1 MSDYNNW
8 PLEALREECNKR
20 EIIISSK
27 DGVKTLVSKLRTHDV
42 NKVVEETDEAQV
54 LDVHDT
60 QPGEFE
66 DDKSMQN
73 LSDSL
78 GKLKLANDLNLENEG
93 KIPMES
99 GKVISSQWENTPG
112 ALSFQQRMELLHFER
127 DLEREREEREIR
139 REERRQRAR
148 FEERERLK

>member
-1 MSDYNNW
+1 M
-8 PLEALREECNKR
+8 RK
-20 EIIISSK
+20 
-27 DGVKTLVSKLRTHDV
+27 HDV

-66 DDKSMQN
+66 DDKRMQN

-78 GKLKLANDLNLENEG
+78 GKLKLASDLNFENEC

-99 GKVISSQWENTPG
+99 GKVIFPIG
-112 ALSFQQRMELLHFER
+112 
-127 DLEREREEREIR
+127 
-139 REERRQRAR
+139 
-148 FEERERLK
+148 K

>member
-1 MSDYNNW
+1 M
-8 PLEALREECNKR
+8 
-20 EIIISSK
+20 
-27 DGVKTLVSKLRTHDV
+27 RTHDG

-60 QPGEFE
+60 QLGEFE

-73 LSDSL
+73 LSDSV

-93 KIPMES
+93 KIPRDS
-99 GKVISSQWENTPG
+99 GKVNSYQREN
-112 ALSFQQRMELLHFER
+112 ALGTSSFQQRMELLHFKR

-139 REERRQRAR
+139 REEP
-148 FEERERLK
+148 

>member
-1 MSDYNNW
+1 MINMSDYNNW
-8 PLEALREECNKR
+8 PLGALRKECNKR

-27 DGVKTLVSKLRTHDV
+27 NGVKTLVSKLRTHDG

-78 GKLKLANDLNLENEG
+78 GKLKLANDLNFENEG
-93 KIPMES
+93 KILRDS
-99 GKVISSQWENTPG
+99 GKVNSS
-112 ALSFQQRMELLHFER
+112 
-127 DLEREREEREIR
+127 
-139 REERRQRAR
+139 
-148 FEERERLK
+148 